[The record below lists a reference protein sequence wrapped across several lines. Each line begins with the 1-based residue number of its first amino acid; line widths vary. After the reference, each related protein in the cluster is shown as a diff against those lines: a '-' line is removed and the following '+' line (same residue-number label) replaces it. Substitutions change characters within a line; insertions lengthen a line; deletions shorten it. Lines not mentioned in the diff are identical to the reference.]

1 MKVYR
6 MNKLILEDLQKILQ
20 KILFREEDL
29 VNLKEVIDQVH
40 TRQESPKVLR
50 KLIIDFRVSLIEK
63 IIELFPFYNQQA
75 SEIHLLDSPLKN
87 NRGEESDKLQDE
99 LNERNDLLQEI
110 SLRINKFITT
120 LRDRLED

>member
-1 MKVYR
+1 

-29 VNLKEVIDQVH
+29 VNLKKIIDQVH

-63 IIELFPFYNQQA
+63 IIELFPFYSQQA
-75 SEIHLLDSPLKN
+75 SEIHLLDNSLKI
-87 NRGEESDKLQDE
+87 NRGEGRDKLQDE
-99 LNERNDLLQEI
+99 LNERNYLLQEI
-110 SLRINKFITT
+110 NLRINKFITT